1 MYNIGRKREREEI
14 KMAYYMEKAKKM
26 TNDELKDSLF
36 ILNMV
41 DRWTND
47 DWNKYHTYILE
58 LASRRNK

>member
-1 MYNIGRKREREEI
+1 
-14 KMAYYMEKAKKM
+14 MAYYMEKAKKM

-47 DWNKYHTYILE
+47 DWNKYHAYTLE